1 LGLLNS
7 ISEEIIHCPS
17 CQGEIEVSAITAG
30 SQIICPYCNHQ
41 FASFKFFGH
50 YRLQRLL
57 GEGGMGSVYEAL
69 DTKLN
74 RLVAIKVLKAGLS
87 HDKKFSATFLRE
99 VEITASLSHPN
110 IVQVFSFGEHNNQYY
125 LVMELIGHYT
135 LDHEINKRKR
145 MTEAE
150 VIDIGIG
157 VASGLQFALEK
168 GNLIHRDIKPGNIL
182 LSNSRVP
189 KVVDF
194 GLALTPETAEESTGE
209 VWGTPYY
216 VSPERLEGVTEDF
229 RSDMYSLGMTLY
241 HTLAGRPAFEATT
254 AELVAM
260 MHITDQPLP
269 LQTYVPSISEQASY
283 AIMRAMA
290 RDPEKRF
297 QSYHEFISQLEDAKR
312 RLASPVAAPSRT
324 VIAQPEADNKQMLM
338 VIGIGVAIV
347 VIGVVGFIAYRMFN
361 AI

>member
-1 LGLLNS
+1 
-7 ISEEIIHCPS
+7 
-17 CQGEIEVSAITAG
+17 
-30 SQIICPYCNHQ
+30 
-41 FASFKFFGH
+41 
-50 YRLQRLL
+50 
-57 GEGGMGSVYEAL
+57 MGSVYEAL

-87 HDKKFSATFLRE
+87 QDKKFSETFLRE

-125 LVMELIGHYT
+125 LVMELIGHNT
-135 LDHEINKRKR
+135 LDNEISKRKR
-145 MTEAE
+145 LTEAE

-182 LSNSRVP
+182 FSANRVP

-216 VSPERLEGVTEDF
+216 VSPERLEGIPEDF

-241 HTLAGRPAFEATT
+241 HTLAGRPAFEAST

-269 LQTYVPSISEQASY
+269 LQTYVPTISEQASY

-290 RDPEKRF
+290 RKADQRF
-297 QSYHEFISQLEDAKR
+297 QSYGEFISQLEDAKR
-312 RLASPVAAPSRT
+312 RLATPSATPPRT
-324 VIAQPEADNKQMLM
+324 VVAQPEADNKQMMIL
-338 VIGIGVAIV
+338 IGIGIGIV
-347 VIGVVGFIAYRMFN
+347 VLGVLAVIGYKMMN